1 MMSKH
6 HKVSLM
12 YESTIKKVK
21 VEIIARKEDNVSLN
35 NTGNE
40 LFLVYIILWKKKFN
54 KKNLQRI
61 YLQLDTFKE
70 LGLTSIR
77 KQIFAES

>member
-1 MMSKH
+1 
-6 HKVSLM
+6 M

-40 LFLVYIILWKKKFN
+40 LFLVYIIL
-54 KKNLQRI
+54 
-61 YLQLDTFKE
+61 
-70 LGLTSIR
+70 
-77 KQIFAES
+77 